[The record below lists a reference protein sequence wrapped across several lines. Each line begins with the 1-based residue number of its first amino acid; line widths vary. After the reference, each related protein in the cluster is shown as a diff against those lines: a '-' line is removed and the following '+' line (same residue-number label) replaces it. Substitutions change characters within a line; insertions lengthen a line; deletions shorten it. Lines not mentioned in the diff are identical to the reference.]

1 MMKNFTLF
9 FSAFIFSTLLI
20 AQTDIKLRILG
31 GTYEDVGS
39 TIVPLDEGGAYAL
52 GSTSS
57 MGDGTVRGYIAYL
70 DDDLQYVW
78 SILTPYGSL
87 VENIVDAEVDEV
99 TGELIV
105 LARKIGENG
114 YYNTVIYRII
124 NTGTTG
130 EISEIINFNEEENTS
145 PTSLVNW
152 MDDVYVVGET
162 EGDCWFK
169 TLGGMDHEVWG
180 NSLQSESVQAARVGN
195 DTLYIAG
202 STVIDGVEQ
211 ATIWAWGPHGN
222 PMWARVAPDEGAY
235 SDNYSNDIAPYEGGA
250 ILLYSYFREN
260 DPLGHGVIRFDDGN
274 GTPGSIVSTS
284 GSYYVEGTRLI
295 HHNEGLIKLAHI
307 NYNSSTGT
315 DIVLTLLG
323 EHGGYIESSSI
334 GSDFND
340 TPADMQVDS
349 YGRIWIIGST
359 FGYLNGSASIC
370 VYRIDSQ
377 DLIGFIEPED
387 VQLGITNDPILF
399 NSVSVN
405 TPDSSPLTLFP
416 NPATEHA
423 QLSCPTSWTLYSAS
437 GTKCLEGS
445 GLNIDLSNIAPGQ
458 YYVKTELGGIL
469 SVVRN

>member
-1 MMKNFTLF
+1 
-9 FSAFIFSTLLI
+9 
-20 AQTDIKLRILG
+20 
-31 GTYEDVGS
+31 
-39 TIVPLDEGGAYAL
+39 
-52 GSTSS
+52 
-57 MGDGTVRGYIAYL
+57 
-70 DDDLQYVW
+70 
-78 SILTPYGSL
+78 
-87 VENIVDAEVDEV
+87 
-99 TGELIV
+99 
-105 LARKIGENG
+105 
-114 YYNTVIYRII
+114 
-124 NTGTTG
+124 
-130 EISEIINFNEEENTS
+130 
-145 PTSLVNW
+145 
-152 MDDVYVVGET
+152 
-162 EGDCWFK
+162 
-169 TLGGMDHEVWG
+169 MDHEVWG

-202 STVIDGVEQ
+202 STVIDGWSKQ
-211 ATIWAWGPHGN
+211 RFGLGALMGTLWAESC
-222 PMWARVAPDEGAY
+222 PDEGAY

-274 GTPGSIVSTS
+274 GTLVALSAPLKLLCR
-284 GSYYVEGTRLI
+284 GTRLI

-370 VYRIDSQ
+370 LYRIDSQ

-445 GLNIDLSNIAPGQ
+445 GLNIDLNNIAPGQ